1 MSKRKQFPGEERRKE
16 HVEVNL
22 LAESEERGPLAKA
35 RRGCTLPFLALSAL
49 FMALGLVHSLLS

>member
-22 LAESEERGPLAKA
+22 LAGTDQPGPLTKA
-35 RRGCTLPFLALSAL
+35 RRGCALPFFGGSAL
-49 FMALGLVHSLLS
+49 FMALGLLHILLS